1 MRSSFSTFCWFVS
14 DVGYKTPVSRCSRS
28 WLLGWRACL
37 GDPWPW
43 RSEDVVRMRFVMYLL
58 GSAFLSVP
66 MLQLARSRH
75 QKENNPLQTKYIQVN
90 EEFLP
95 FRNNSINIVFSPLFL
110 HWTNDILR
118 CFREVYRVL
127 IPDGYFTGVMF
138 SSKTL
143 HELRDV
149 METAEMRTENVMSPH
164 VSPLPTPGSIG
175 DALVVEAV
183 GRVKGRRRDSS
194 SRT

>member
-1 MRSSFSTFCWFVS
+1 
-14 DVGYKTPVSRCSRS
+14 
-28 WLLGWRACL
+28 
-37 GDPWPW
+37 
-43 RSEDVVRMRFVMYLL
+43 
-58 GSAFLSVP
+58 

-75 QKENNPLQTKYIQVN
+75 QKENNTLKTKYIQVN

-138 SSKTL
+138 SSKPL
-143 HELRDV
+143 RELRDV
-149 METAEMRTENVMSPH
+149 METAEMRTENMMSPH

-175 DALVVEAV
+175 DALVVEK
-183 GRVKGRRRDSS
+183 VKGVKDRRRDSS
-194 SRT
+194 

>member
-1 MRSSFSTFCWFVS
+1 
-14 DVGYKTPVSRCSRS
+14 
-28 WLLGWRACL
+28 
-37 GDPWPW
+37 
-43 RSEDVVRMRFVMYLL
+43 
-58 GSAFLSVP
+58 
-66 MLQLARSRH
+66 MLQLARSRY
-75 QKENNPLQTKYIQVN
+75 QKEKNSFLQTNYIQVN

-95 FRNNSINIVFSPLFL
+95 FRNNSVNIVFSPLHL

-175 DALVVEAV
+175 DALVVENECVA
-183 GRVKGRRRDSS
+183 
-194 SRT
+194 

>member
-1 MRSSFSTFCWFVS
+1 
-14 DVGYKTPVSRCSRS
+14 
-28 WLLGWRACL
+28 
-37 GDPWPW
+37 
-43 RSEDVVRMRFVMYLL
+43 
-58 GSAFLSVP
+58 
-66 MLQLARSRH
+66 MLQLARSR
-75 QKENNPLQTKYIQVN
+75 QQNEKKKNNNNDNDNNSLQTTYIQVN

-95 FRNNSINIVFSPLFL
+95 FRNNSVNIVFSPLYL

-175 DALVVEAV
+175 DALVVASECVA
-183 GRVKGRRRDSS
+183 
-194 SRT
+194 

>member
-1 MRSSFSTFCWFVS
+1 M
-14 DVGYKTPVSRCSRS
+14 P
-28 WLLGWRACL
+28 
-37 GDPWPW
+37 
-43 RSEDVVRMRFVMYLL
+43 
-58 GSAFLSVP
+58 
-66 MLQLARSRH
+66 QLARFRH
-75 QKENNPLQTKYIQVN
+75 QEEKSNSLQTTYIQVN

-95 FRNNSINIVFSPLFL
+95 FRNNSVNIVFSPLYL

-143 HELRDV
+143 QELRDV
-149 METAEMRTENVMSPH
+149 LEAAEMRTENVMSPH

-175 DALVVEAV
+175 DALVVAIACV
-183 GRVKGRRRDSS
+183 S
-194 SRT
+194 